1 MIKTFTDKITLKP
14 IEYSEESIFVIY
26 TKGGYHKK
34 RALRFFTSD
43 KVSEALEFFYSL
55 EVPINQRK
63 YLMIHHRDHLAE
75 SEGKMVYNMKGY
87 YPNAKELKLKLGRH
101 LVSYRYR
108 PTLNLVKTP
117 ESLAKKL
124 SLVDF
129 SKLPVK
135 HEKWSKTK
143 LIYCLLSYFFSLN
156 DFEKYEL
163 MDKAFS
169 LYTSEKLES
178 GGKEDEANDLREL
191 VAMERL

>member
-1 MIKTFTDKITLKP
+1 MIKTHVDKNTLKP
-14 IEYSEESIFVIY
+14 IEYFEESIFVIY

-43 KVSEALEFFYSL
+43 KIIDALEFFYGL
-55 EVPINQRK
+55 EVPVNQRK

-75 SEGKMVYNMKGY
+75 NEGKMIYNMKGY

-101 LVSYRYR
+101 MVSYRYKA
-108 PTLNLVKTP
+108 TLNLVKTP
-117 ESLAKKL
+117 ESIAKKL
-124 SLVDF
+124 ALVDF

-156 DFEKYEL
+156 DAEKHEL
-163 MDKAFS
+163 MDKAFR
-169 LYTSEKLES
+169 LYTSEKLQS
-178 GGKEDEANDLREL
+178 GGKEREANELREL
-191 VAMERL
+191 VAMESL